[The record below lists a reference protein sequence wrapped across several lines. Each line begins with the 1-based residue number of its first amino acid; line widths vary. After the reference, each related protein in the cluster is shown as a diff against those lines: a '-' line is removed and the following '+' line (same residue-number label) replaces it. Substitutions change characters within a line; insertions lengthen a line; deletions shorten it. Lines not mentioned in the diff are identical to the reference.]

1 MSDLDPTRELA
12 RQTWRVRIARY
23 ISLEALHETVGGLD
37 SDDETNEETQS
48 L

>member
-1 MSDLDPTRELA
+1 MKDLDPTRELA

-23 ISLEALHETVGGLD
+23 ISLEALHETVGGFD
-37 SDDETNEETQS
+37 ADDEVNEEKQS